1 MDLPRVAFVFLC
13 FLCRLGSTD
22 LPYVYLGLPLLPLPS
37 GFHGSPLDLLRSS
50 SALPVVRFRGSSPD
64 LLGSAMSGF
73 CRPAPGCAVSSCTL
87 PAIRVPRISS
97 RVFLGLPV
105 LLLPSGFHG
114 SLGSSWVFLY
124 SSCRQVS
131 TDLSRISLGFPVLCL
146 PSGFH
151 GSHPGLL
158 GCSCTLPTVRVPRI
172 SPPGL
177 LGSASASLAV
187 GFHGSPSGLVGSPS
201 LVMMDQETSPRSAGV
216 SLSCFGRQES
226 T

>member
-87 PAIRVPRISS
+87 PAIRVPWISS

-105 LLLPSGFHG
+105 LFLPSGFHG
-114 SLGSSWVFLY
+114 SLP
-124 SSCRQVS
+124 
-131 TDLSRISLGFPVLCL
+131 DLLGF
-146 PSGFH
+146 
-151 GSHPGLL
+151 
-158 GCSCTLPTVRVPRI
+158 SCTLPAVRVPRI
-172 SPPGL
+172 SP
-177 LGSASASLAV
+177 
-187 GFHGSPSGLVGSPS
+187 GSPWVFLYSSYRQGSTDLPPPP
-201 LVMMDQETSPRSAGV
+201 PRV
-216 SLSCFGRQES
+216 SLGLPLLPLPSGS
-226 T
+226 TDLHQVW